1 MDKIIVGVD
10 GSEASLQALAWAADE
25 AAVHGWGVRAMM
37 AWGWVDQH
45 RTLLGEAFDPGYSQD
60 DAQSTL
66 DGYIE
71 AAVGPAAAGV
81 VEGVVVAELPGRTLI
96 DASRS
101 AALLVVGARGLGGF
115 RGLLL
120 GSVSQRCL
128 QQAHCPVAVL
138 RPGDRPH
145 QETHRVAVGVDDS
158 PGAQAALQWA
168 LREAGA
174 RQSTLEVV
182 HAWHPPLMG
191 GYPITA
197 LSDPAVYEQAA
208 GEELR
213 AALAPVD
220 LAALSHPL
228 EQSVVQGSP
237 AATLIDAS
245 QRADL
250 VVVGAHGGGRLH
262 GALLGAAS
270 NQVAAHAGS
279 AVVVVR
285 GDPDPT

>member
-1 MDKIIVGVD
+1 MDRIIVGVD
-10 GSEASLQALAWAADE
+10 GSEASREALVWAVAE
-25 AAVHGWGVRAMM
+25 AAVHRWGVRAMM

-45 RTLLGEAFDPGYSQD
+45 RTVLGETFDPGYSQD

-66 DGYIE
+66 RGYIE
-71 AAVGPAAAGV
+71 AAVGPEAAGA
-81 VEGVVVAELPGRTLI
+81 VEGVVVAELPARTLI

-101 AALLVVGARGLGGF
+101 AAMLVVGARGLGGF

-128 QQAHCPVAVL
+128 HHAHCPVAVL

-145 QETHRVAVGVDDS
+145 QVTNRVAVGVDAS
-158 PGAQAALQWA
+158 PGAQSALQWA
-168 LREAGA
+168 LREADA
-174 RQSTLEVV
+174 RRSTLEVV

-197 LSDPAVYEQAA
+197 LSDPAAYQQAA
-208 GEELR
+208 EEEVR

-220 LAALSHPL
+220 AATLTHPL
-228 EQSVVQGSP
+228 EQSIVEGSP
-237 AATLIDAS
+237 GAALIDAG

-250 VVVGAHGGGRLH
+250 VVVGAHGGGSLH
-262 GALLGAAS
+262 GAVLGS
-270 NQVAAHAGS
+270 VSQQVAAHAGS

-285 GDPDPT
+285 GGPDAA